1 MSIGFHWYMRLW
13 APKKWDNCGLWSDI
27 GISLESVH
35 YIIMF
40 FNHSKLVIN
49 QGWFGDDPPE
59 NSCANLTM
67 LHHFAIKRSKN
78 NSNLKNT
85 KTESMGFSHTHTLC
99 MYIYVYVIII
109 IYMCVSIY
117 EPMPATSIFSDPKKI
132 LLRSAPLR
140 LRPAGSRWCLPS
152 QRSPLMRRGKCPW
165 KIPHFLSEE
174 NPWKNH
180 EKSPWYE
187 RHDFHWGYVNWIYPL
202 VI

>member
-85 KTESMGFSHTHTLC
+85 KTESMGFSNTHTLC

-109 IYMCVSIY
+109 IYICVCEHIW
-117 EPMPATSIFSDPKKI
+117 ANARIIHFFGPKKN
-132 LLRSAPLR
+132 LTAERSSSASACRFAVMSSLTAVTSDAPWKMSMENPPFFEWR
-140 LRPAGSRWCLPS
+140 KSMEKS
-152 QRSPLMRRGKCPW
+152 W
-165 KIPHFLSEE
+165 KIPMIWTSWFSL
-174 NPWKNH
+174 
-180 EKSPWYE
+180 
-187 RHDFHWGYVNWIYPL
+187 GIC
-202 VI
+202 